1 MNRSSHPLKPKQR
14 GTVLLIGMV
23 MLLMITMI
31 AVGLIR
37 LSTRHTQVVNNEQVR
52 TESVAASNYALDIVL
67 NQPQTQWSGY
77 DGAGKVEY
85 VNLGTVQSDDATTV
99 SVPVRV
105 SNLAMKRCRRIM
117 LSELITVVGGV
128 NQVASEN
135 KGCIV
140 QSSPDQATIVDTGS
154 PGTPNGKSYCAA
166 SLFEVQATSDSTDAK
181 VLQASA
187 TSVQGVEVRTTADKI
202 PSGVACE

>member
-1 MNRSSHPLKPKQR
+1 MNRSSPPLKQKQR
-14 GTVLLIGMV
+14 GAVLLIGMV

-37 LSTRHTQVVNNEQVR
+37 LSTRHSQVVNNEQVR

-67 NQPQTQWSGY
+67 NQPLTQWGAY
-77 DGAGKVEY
+77 AGAGKLEY
-85 VNLGTVQSDDATTV
+85 VNLGTVQSDDTTAV

-117 LSELITVVGGV
+117 LTELITVVGGV

-140 QSSPDQATIVDTGS
+140 QSSPDQATIVDTAS
-154 PGTPNGKSYCAA
+154 TGTPNGKSYCAA
-166 SLFEVQATSDSTDAK
+166 SLYEAQASSDSTDAK
-181 VLQASA
+181 VLQATA
-187 TSVQGVEVRTTADKI
+187 TLVQGVEVKATADKI
-202 PSGVACE
+202 PAGVACE